1 MSTENVKNKKSV
13 WGVIQRAQELMK
25 QDERHTI
32 GYALYNALW
41 EVDKVT
47 ARSLVH
53 TDKDPALNHDNIDR
67 FLAHLSFRF
76 NPTT

>member
-1 MSTENVKNKKSV
+1 MSTPAKSV
-13 WGVIQRAQELMK
+13 WAVIQRAQELCAEDK
-25 QDERHTI
+25 RFTI

-47 ARSLVH
+47 ARALVD

-76 NPTT
+76 NLA

>member
-1 MSTENVKNKKSV
+1 MSTPTKSV
-13 WGVIQRAQELMK
+13 WAVIQRAQALCVE
-25 QDERHTI
+25 DSRFTI

-47 ARSLVH
+47 ARSILD
-53 TDKDPALNHDNIDR
+53 TDKDPAMNHENIDR

-76 NPTT
+76 NPTS